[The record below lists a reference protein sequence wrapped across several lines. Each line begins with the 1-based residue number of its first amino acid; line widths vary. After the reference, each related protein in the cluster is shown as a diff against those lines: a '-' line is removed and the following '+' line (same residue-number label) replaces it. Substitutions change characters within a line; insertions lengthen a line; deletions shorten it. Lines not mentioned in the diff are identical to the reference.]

1 MATSNS
7 NSPYPHRDFRDRT
20 GMGNSEQQFEARAT
34 GSSWD
39 NNYPPWWAWLI
50 WVPVVGTGAFFVPHG
65 FVTLAFLVGAPAE
78 ALRPSDDE
86 PAD

>member
-1 MATSNS
+1 M
-7 NSPYPHRDFRDRT
+7 
-20 GMGNSEQQFEARAT
+20 
-34 GSSWD
+34 
-39 NNYPPWWAWLI
+39 I